1 MNRLLVLVAL
11 LFALASV
18 GTATASYAHG
28 SSDVAP
34 PVFEQNLDAAA
45 CTAVDAQSR
54 IALYKPCAKKRGAGL
69 ACPHL
74 PHVMPTGLACVEPAV
89 CPVRL
94 LLLSPDGDPD
104 GRPGDPQFR
113 PPRA

>member
-11 LFALASV
+11 LFAFASV
-18 GTATASYAHG
+18 GAATASYAHG
-28 SSDVAP
+28 GGGREA
-34 PVFEQNLDAAA
+34 PVFDQGLGDACIAPA
-45 CTAVDAQSR
+45 PVSK

-74 PHVMPTGLACVEPAV
+74 PQVMPQGVACVEPAV
-89 CPVRL
+89 RPVRL
-94 LLLSPDGDPD
+94 LLLAPDGEPD
-104 GRPGDPQFR
+104 GRSGDGQFR